1 MADILID
8 RRAVLRIATATV
20 VAAGLPLASAFVRPA
35 GGQAA
40 PMKIGIIGAGRI
52 GGTMGEHWVKAGHEV
67 LFSSRHPEN
76 LKELATRL
84 GPRARVGTPREAAA
98 FGDVVFIAVPYSA
111 IPEIGRDYASELKG
125 KVVVNA
131 SNPIP
136 GRDGAMAAEAQKKG
150 AGLADV
156 EFLPGARVARAFTFP
171 GAGVFKSEA
180 NRPGD
185 RVAVAVAADD
195 SEAMEVASR
204 LVRDAGFEPVRVG
217 PLARAKDFQ
226 PGTPVFGRTMTARE
240 LKQAL
245 GLP

>member
-1 MADILID
+1 MD
-8 RRAVLRIATATV
+8 RRAVLRIAVVTAATV
-20 VAAGLPLASAFVRPA
+20 ALPLAALVRPA
-35 GGQAA
+35 RGQGRL
-40 PMKIGIIGAGRI
+40 KIGIIGAGRI
-52 GGTMGEHWVKAGHEV
+52 GGTMGEHWVKARHEV
-67 LFSSRHPEN
+67 MLSSRHPEN
-76 LKELATRL
+76 LKELAARL

-111 IPEIGRDYASELKG
+111 LPQVGRDYANELKG

-136 GRDGAMAAEAQKKG
+136 GRDGAMAEEARKKG

-156 EFLPGARVARAFTFP
+156 ELLPGARVARAFTSP

-180 NRPGD
+180 HRPGD
-185 RVAVAVAADD
+185 RIAVAVAADD
-195 SEAMEVASR
+195 KEAMEVASR
-204 LVRDAGFEPVRVG
+204 LVRDAGFDPVRVG

-226 PGTPVFGRTMTARE
+226 PGTAVFGRAMTARE
-240 LKQAL
+240 MKQAL